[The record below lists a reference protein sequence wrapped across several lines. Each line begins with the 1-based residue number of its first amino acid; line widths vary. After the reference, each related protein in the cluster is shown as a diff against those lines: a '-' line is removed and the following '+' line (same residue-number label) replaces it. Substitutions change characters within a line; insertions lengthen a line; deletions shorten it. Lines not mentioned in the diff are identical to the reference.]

1 MQNDKPKIVYPF
13 KDSLYINLTNRCPN
27 ACRFCLKNKFSMQFE
42 GFNLNLCGK
51 EPSASEVLEEVH
63 SLLKEKGQ
71 IKELVFC
78 GYGEPTMQLNVL
90 LKVAKALK
98 ADMQSG
104 YIKPFLIRLNTVG
117 LGSLVHGYDITPDLA
132 NVLDKINISLN
143 APSKDKWLELVR
155 PKKEYEAKGYES
167 VLSFIAASAQRI
179 PDTVVS
185 IVAGQDID
193 LEKTKKL
200 VETLGA
206 KLYVRPLI

>member
-27 ACRFCLKNKFSMQFE
+27 ACRFCLKNKYSMQFE
-42 GFNLNLCGK
+42 GFNLNLCGQ

-63 SLLKEKGQ
+63 SLLNQKGG
-71 IKELVFC
+71 ITELVFC

-90 LKVAKALK
+90 LKVAKSLK
-98 ADMQSG
+98 ADMEAG
-104 YIKPFLIRLNTVG
+104 YIKPFLIRLNTIG

-132 NVLDKINISLN
+132 TVLDKINISLN
-143 APSKDKWLELVR
+143 APSREDWLQLVR
-155 PKKEYEAKGYES
+155 PKKEYEEKGYES
-167 VLSFIAASAQRI
+167 VLSFISACAQRI

-185 IVAGQDID
+185 VVAGQGVDM
-193 LEKTKKL
+193 ERTKKL

-206 KLYVRPLI
+206 KLHERPLL